1 MHGISYMFLFV
12 FCFLRFVMYNY
23 KYPRPALTVD
33 ALVYVNDNSIYS
45 VLLIQRGIEP
55 FKGKWALPGGFVNMD
70 ELLETACKREL
81 EEETGL
87 AVEKMTQFKTFDGIN
102 RDPRHRTISVVFST
116 ELPEKVNVSGGD
128 DAVNAKWF
136 PVNNLPEMA
145 FDHLEILGEFFKSV
159 K

>member
-1 MHGISYMFLFV
+1 
-12 FCFLRFVMYNY
+12 MYSY

-33 ALVYVNDNSIYS
+33 ALVYVEENGTFS

-87 AVEKMTQFKTFDGIN
+87 KVDKMTQFKTFDAIN
-102 RDPRHRTISVVFST
+102 RDPRHRTISVVFSAQ
-116 ELPEKVNVSGGD
+116 LPEMEKVKGND
-128 DAVNAKWF
+128 DAASAKWF
-136 PVNNLPEMA
+136 PVNSLPEMA
-145 FDHLEILGEFFKSV
+145 FDHREILAEFFKKIS
-159 K
+159 

>member
-1 MHGISYMFLFV
+1 
-12 FCFLRFVMYNY
+12 MYNY

-33 ALVYVNDNSIYS
+33 ALVFVKETSTFS

-87 AVEKMTQFKTFDGIN
+87 QVEQMIQFKTFDAID

-116 ELPEKVNVSGGD
+116 QLSEKVNVSGGD
-128 DAVNAKWF
+128 DAAHAKWF
-136 PVNNLPEMA
+136 SISDLPEMA
-145 FDHLEILGEFFKSV
+145 FDHREILEEFFSSRS
-159 K
+159 

>member
-1 MHGISYMFLFV
+1 
-12 FCFLRFVMYNY
+12 MYSY

-33 ALVYVNDNSIYS
+33 ALVYVKENGSFS

-70 ELLETACKREL
+70 ELLETACIREL

-87 AVEKMTQFKTFDGIN
+87 LVKQMTQFKTYDAIN

-116 ELPEKVNVSGGD
+116 QLPEKAEVKGND
-128 DAVNAKWF
+128 DAAHANWF
-136 PVNNLPEMA
+136 SINDLPEMA
-145 FDHLEILGEFFKSV
+145 FDHKEILGEFFNGIS
-159 K
+159 